1 MVSSVVVAVGVVFIV
16 PVRLIDSGCNFGE
29 GRRVRPFGGMAVSV
43 IDAVKQALVAFLTR
57 MRSS

>member
-1 MVSSVVVAVGVVFIV
+1 MFIV
-16 PVRLIDSGCNFGE
+16 PVRLIDSERNFGE
-29 GRRVRPFGGMAVSV
+29 GCRIRPCGEMAVSV